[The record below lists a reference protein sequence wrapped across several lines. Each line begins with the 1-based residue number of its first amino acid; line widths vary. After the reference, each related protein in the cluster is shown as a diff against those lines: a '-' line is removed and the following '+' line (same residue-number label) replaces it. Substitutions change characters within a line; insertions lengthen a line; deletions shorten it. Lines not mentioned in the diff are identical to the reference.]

1 MDKEI
6 DTKKDF
12 RLLQGILSSRYKA
25 QEIKME
31 RRQNLE
37 KSKMEFKERISQ
49 SGRLYEQKV
58 EQIMKNLS
66 HNSGPPPSLLSL
78 FKTADEKKHLRI
90 PRLQVEGLDDKM
102 DRRFGTSSRSVLP
115 QFHRQERSSEYLKIE
130 RDINSMH
137 LEQDD
142 LEIFSYKGK
151 S

>member
-102 DRRFGTSSRSVLP
+102 DRRFKTTSRSVHP
-115 QFHRQERSSEYLKIE
+115 QFHR
-130 RDINSMH
+130 
-137 LEQDD
+137 
-142 LEIFSYKGK
+142 
-151 S
+151 